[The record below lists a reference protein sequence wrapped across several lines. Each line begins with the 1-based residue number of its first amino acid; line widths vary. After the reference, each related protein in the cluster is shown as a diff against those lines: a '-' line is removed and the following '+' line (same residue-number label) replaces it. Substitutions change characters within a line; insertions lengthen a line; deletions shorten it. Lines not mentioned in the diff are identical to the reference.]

1 MTAPDLTALADKL
14 DELERS
20 LDTIE
25 DETCEGEDWMDYAGW
40 EERYKARVSEA
51 QDAFIHAAR
60 VALPQITTALREAAR
75 LRGVAS
81 NADRA
86 MRFVKLVASQRL
98 SEQAIAWYG
107 GEFGEDGEPDFEGAY
122 DSFIEQ
128 ARSIWSDIERA
139 ALESPRG

>member
-75 LRGVAS
+75 LREALEKIANHATGGVGGNPAG
-81 NADRA
+81 
-86 MRFVKLVASQRL
+86 FVQFA
-98 SEQAIAWYG
+98 
-107 GEFGEDGEPDFEGAY
+107 
-122 DSFIEQ
+122 
-128 ARSIWSDIERA
+128 RA
-139 ALESPRG
+139 ALESPRV